1 MANNLDLSISNL
13 RDRDL
18 IAEITGSTFNLDL
31 LVEELL
37 EGGQI
42 EDLVA
47 YGLRA
52 VDGVLLTY
60 QRRPYL
66 VSLGSIGWIV
76 TSGLVDV
83 VDVPS

>member
-37 EGGQI
+37 E
-42 EDLVA
+42 
-47 YGLRA
+47 
-52 VDGVLLTY
+52 
-60 QRRPYL
+60 
-66 VSLGSIGWIV
+66 
-76 TSGLVDV
+76 SG
-83 VDVPS
+83 